1 MKTHLVILKK
11 QYLNKIL
18 DGSKTVELRLTK
30 TLIPPF
36 KIIAIGDKLL
46 LKESSGPVC
55 AVAKV
60 SAFTEFRN
68 LTPAKI
74 SKIKAEFNAQILG
87 EDEYWKF
94 KSDSKFA
101 VLVWLKKVRK
111 IKPVMINKK
120 DWRAWVVL
128 TEKENY
134 GLFKKL
140 SSADII
146 D

>member
-1 MKTHLVILKK
+1 MVKTHLVILKK
-11 QYLNKIL
+11 CYLDKIL
-18 DGSKTVELRLTK
+18 DGSKSIELRLTK
-30 TLIPPF
+30 TAVPPF
-36 KIIAIGDKLL
+36 GNIAVGDRLF
-46 LKESSGPVC
+46 LKESSGPVY
-55 AVAKV
+55 AVARV

-74 SKIKAEFNAQILG
+74 ARLKAEFNDKILG

-101 VLVWLKKVRK
+101 VLVWMKNVRK
-111 IKPVMINKK
+111 IKPVRINKK

-128 TEKENY
+128 SEKENY
-134 GLFKKL
+134 GLFKL
-140 SSADII
+140 SSGDVV